1 MGFADRY
8 VCSLNAST
16 LQDDEEHHAA
26 EPLFAAAVAD
36 MTGAGLG
43 ALLCRVKY
51 ADGTLHRMFEGN
63 QQNMAQLLRIWTTAV
78 IEKGKARRWVKN
90 EDVAI
95 AHGLYRRVA
104 EASLAHWLDGRC
116 KACSG
121 TGVASLLGNRK
132 CTPCT
137 GSGTAVISHLCGYEK
152 KIALDMVSE
161 LMGLCDSHARRA
173 GARLRR

>member
-8 VCSLNAST
+8 VCSLNAAT

-36 MTGAGLG
+36 MTSAGIG

-51 ADGTLHRMFEGN
+51 ADGTLDRLFEGN
-63 QQNMAQLLRIWTTAV
+63 QQNMAQLLGIWTTAV
-78 IEKGKARRWVKN
+78 IEKGQARRWVKT

-95 AHGLYRRVA
+95 AHILYKRVA
-104 EASLAHWLDGRC
+104 QASLAHWLDGRC

-121 TGVASLLGNRK
+121 TGVMVLLGHRSCSTCK
-132 CTPCT
+132 GT
-137 GSGTAVISHLCGYEK
+137 GAADITGMRDYEK
-152 KIALDMVSE
+152 KLALDMVSE
-161 LMGLCDSHARRA
+161 LSALVDSHARRA
-173 GARLRR
+173 GARLR

>member
-36 MTGAGLG
+36 MAGSGLG
-43 ALLCRVKY
+43 ALLTRVKY
-51 ADGTLHRMFEGN
+51 ADGTLDRLFEGN

-78 IEKGKARRWVKN
+78 IEKGQARRWVKT

-95 AHGLYRRVA
+95 AHILYKRVA
-104 EASLAHWLDGRC
+104 QASMAHWLDGRC
-116 KACSG
+116 KVCSG
-121 TGVASLLGNRK
+121 TGVTALWERRMCSACKG
-132 CTPCT
+132 T
-137 GSGTAVISHLCGYEK
+137 GAADITGMREYEK
-152 KIALDMVSE
+152 KLALDMVSE
-161 LMGLCDSHARRA
+161 LTALCDSHARRA
-173 GARLRR
+173 GARLR